1 VTPRIHPTIGSAVPG
16 IAELVV
22 DPSAR
27 CGESPLWDGSRLT
40 WNDMNTARIFRFDP
54 ATGENQVVSDGFP
67 VAGMALNLDG
77 SLVLAGAG
85 LHLWQGPAD
94 SIPIVTH
101 HETEPLEFN
110 DILADPAGRVYGGT
124 YHWGEHGVERPGSLY
139 LIEPDGRIE
148 RLDTGFQLANGLG
161 LSPDHTTLYLADS
174 LARRIYSYPVEPDT
188 GRLGERSVFVEVPPT
203 EGMPDGLTVDAG
215 GGVWSAQWYGGR
227 VVRYTP
233 DGSLDR
239 SIGLPVSQVASLGFG
254 GADLDTLYVTTAA
267 ELWPTGVEPPGFDP
281 IAPLGGGLYRVDP
294 GVRGMAEHR
303 ARFDWPA
310 G

>member
-1 VTPRIHPTIGSAVPG
+1 MTPRIQPTIGSAVPG

-54 ATGENQVVSDGFP
+54 ASGENQVVSDGFT
-67 VAGMALNLDG
+67 VAGMALNVDG

-85 LHLWQGPAD
+85 LHLWRGPAD
-94 SIPIVTH
+94 SVPIVTH

-174 LARRIYSYPVEPDT
+174 LARRIYSYPVEPGT
-188 GRLGERSVFVEVPPT
+188 GRLGERAVFVEVPPT
-203 EGMPDGLTVDAG
+203 EGMPDGLTVDSG

-233 DGSLDR
+233 DGLFDR

-254 GADLDTLYVTTAA
+254 GPDLDTLYVTTAA

-281 IAPLGGGLYRVDP
+281 TAPLGGGLYRVDP